1 MTDMLSIGG
10 ARAAAAGARQ
20 RFRRLYAVSLA
31 LHGLIA
37 AAGVLFPVW
46 IVGLIGMQ
54 PSADAVPWIRVWG
67 GLVLVTSL
75 FQVPG
80 LLDPIDGRIV
90 VIIGI
95 VGRFAMALL
104 FLFLGGAFL
113 WLAALDGLF
122 GIVLLVTFQRL
133 IVAEIMTRP

>member
-1 MTDMLSIGG
+1 MRTMLTIG
-10 ARAAAAGARQ
+10 ATRSAAAGARQ

-31 LHGLIA
+31 LHSLIA
-37 AAGVLFPVW
+37 AAGLLLPVW
-46 IVGLIGMQ
+46 IAGIIGMQ
-54 PSADAVPWIRVWG
+54 PAADAVPWIRVWG

-75 FQVPG
+75 FQIPG
-80 LLDPIDGRIV
+80 LMDPIDGRVV

-95 VGRFAMALL
+95 IGRFAMALL
-104 FLFLGGAFL
+104 FLCLGGAFL

-122 GIVLLVTFQRL
+122 GIVLLVAFQRL